1 LHDSRDLMQRGVLEG
16 LIIEILDA
24 ATCDLRPAPVE
35 SFGLQLHLLG
45 HTASLGTAQLRAAL
59 RKMM

>member
-1 LHDSRDLMQRGVLEG
+1 MQRGVLEG

-24 ATCDLRPAPVE
+24 TTCDLRPAPVE

-45 HTASLGTAQLRAAL
+45 HTASLGTSQLRAAL